1 MSFVTYSYLESQ
13 GIMPNRMT
21 LARSIE
27 QLNFPRPI
35 ALGQK
40 RLAWDLSEVTK
51 WIESRPRRS
60 PKTGPMPPHKLKV
73 ASVPHIAEGGGN
85 RCLMK

>member
-1 MSFVTYSYLESQ
+1 MRFVTYRYLESE

-35 ALGQK
+35 ALGKK
-40 RLAWDLSEVTK
+40 RLAWNLSEVTT
-51 WIESRPRRS
+51 WLESRPRRK
-60 PKTGPMPPHKLKV
+60 PKDRPK
-73 ASVPHIAEGGGN
+73 AAA
-85 RCLMK
+85 

>member
-1 MSFVTYSYLESQ
+1 MRFVTYRYLESE

-51 WIESRPRRS
+51 WLEGRPRRS
-60 PKTGPMPPHKLKV
+60 PKSGPKPPHKLT
-73 ASVPHIAEGGGN
+73 AVPGPRTAEVE
-85 RCLMK
+85 

>member
-1 MSFVTYSYLESQ
+1 MPFITYRYLESE

-60 PKTGPMPPHKLKV
+60 PKTGPKPPHKLEA
-73 ASVPHIAEGGGN
+73 ASVPHIAEAAAIDA
-85 RCLMK
+85 

>member
-1 MSFVTYSYLESQ
+1 MPFITYRYLESE

-40 RLAWDLSEVTK
+40 RLAWDLSEVTE
-51 WIESRPRRS
+51 WLEGRPRRS
-60 PKTGPMPPHKLKV
+60 PKSGPKPPHKLK
-73 ASVPHIAEGGGN
+73 AVPAPRTAEVE
-85 RCLMK
+85 